1 MKKKVKELE
10 KNGVFHSQ
18 WSALMSQTRSKIG
31 LAIVLL
37 FVAAAVFAPLIAPND
52 PLLVDVSHKL
62 EGPSSTY
69 WLGTDQLGRCI
80 ASRLLWGGRNS
91 LLYGAIVLVITLLV
105 GVPIGLISGYVGGKT
120 DLFFMRVIDIFMAMP
135 SFIVALAIAGTLGA
149 SGKNLVLSMSFVY
162 WAGYARLS
170 RALTIQVKEQN
181 YMMALKAGGCGH
193 TRIIFRHVLRNIAP
207 SIIAL
212 ATMEIG
218 TIISVSYTHLNHR
231 ISVTQ
236 AQSALDAKLLADQG
250 KNGAYIKRIL
260 EEESMDATIY
270 IVVDTL
276 EYLKKGGRITPA
288 VSAIGSMLN
297 LKPVLTIQG
306 EKLDMYVVCLLY
318 TSRCV

>member
-218 TIISVSYTHLNHR
+218 TIILAIAGFSFIGLGVQPPTPEWGIMLSDSKNFIQTFPQLMIYPGIVIVIVVMAFN
-231 ISVTQ
+231 
-236 AQSALDAKLLADQG
+236 LLG
-250 KNGAYIKRIL
+250 EGMKNGI
-260 EEESMDATIY
+260 S
-270 IVVDTL
+270 
-276 EYLKKGGRITPA
+276 
-288 VSAIGSMLN
+288 
-297 LKPVLTIQG
+297 G
-306 EKLDMYVVCLLY
+306 E
-318 TSRCV
+318 

>member
-218 TIISVSYTHLNHR
+218 TIILAIAGFSFIGLGVQPPTPEWGIMLSDSKNFIHTFPQLMIYPGIVIVIVVMAFN
-231 ISVTQ
+231 
-236 AQSALDAKLLADQG
+236 LLG
-250 KNGAYIKRIL
+250 EGMKNGMA
-260 EEESMDATIY
+260 
-270 IVVDTL
+270 
-276 EYLKKGGRITPA
+276 
-288 VSAIGSMLN
+288 
-297 LKPVLTIQG
+297 G
-306 EKLDMYVVCLLY
+306 E
-318 TSRCV
+318 

>member
-207 SIIAL
+207 SILSLIH
-212 ATMEIG
+212 I
-218 TIISVSYTHLNHR
+218 
-231 ISVTQ
+231 
-236 AQSALDAKLLADQG
+236 
-250 KNGAYIKRIL
+250 
-260 EEESMDATIY
+260 
-270 IVVDTL
+270 
-276 EYLKKGGRITPA
+276 
-288 VSAIGSMLN
+288 
-297 LKPVLTIQG
+297 
-306 EKLDMYVVCLLY
+306 
-318 TSRCV
+318 

>member
-69 WLGTDQLGRCI
+69 CLGTDQLGRCI

-218 TIISVSYTHLNHR
+218 TIILAIAGFSFIGLGVQPPTPEWGIMLSDSKNFIQTFPQLMIYPGIVIVIVVMAFN
-231 ISVTQ
+231 
-236 AQSALDAKLLADQG
+236 LLG
-250 KNGAYIKRIL
+250 EGMKNGMA
-260 EEESMDATIY
+260 
-270 IVVDTL
+270 
-276 EYLKKGGRITPA
+276 
-288 VSAIGSMLN
+288 
-297 LKPVLTIQG
+297 G
-306 EKLDMYVVCLLY
+306 E
-318 TSRCV
+318 

>member
-170 RALTIQVKEQN
+170 LALTIQVKEQN

-218 TIISVSYTHLNHR
+218 PIILAIAGFSFIGLGVQPPTPEWGIMLSDSKNFIQTFPQLMIYPGIVIVIVVMAFN
-231 ISVTQ
+231 
-236 AQSALDAKLLADQG
+236 LLG
-250 KNGAYIKRIL
+250 EGMKNGMA
-260 EEESMDATIY
+260 
-270 IVVDTL
+270 
-276 EYLKKGGRITPA
+276 
-288 VSAIGSMLN
+288 
-297 LKPVLTIQG
+297 G
-306 EKLDMYVVCLLY
+306 E
-318 TSRCV
+318 

>member
-181 YMMALKAGGCGH
+181 YMMALKAGGCSH

-218 TIISVSYTHLNHR
+218 TIILAIAGFSFIGLGVQPPTPEWGIMLSDSKNFIQTFPQLMIYPGIVIVIVVMAFN
-231 ISVTQ
+231 
-236 AQSALDAKLLADQG
+236 LLG
-250 KNGAYIKRIL
+250 EGMKNGMA
-260 EEESMDATIY
+260 
-270 IVVDTL
+270 
-276 EYLKKGGRITPA
+276 
-288 VSAIGSMLN
+288 
-297 LKPVLTIQG
+297 G
-306 EKLDMYVVCLLY
+306 E
-318 TSRCV
+318 

>member
-212 ATMEIG
+212 ATKEIG
-218 TIISVSYTHLNHR
+218 TIILAIAGFSFIGLGVQPPTPVWG
-231 ISVTQ
+231 I
-236 AQSALDAKLLADQG
+236 LLSDSKNFIQTFPQLMIYPGIVIVIVVMAFNLLG
-250 KNGAYIKRIL
+250 EGMKNGMA
-260 EEESMDATIY
+260 
-270 IVVDTL
+270 
-276 EYLKKGGRITPA
+276 
-288 VSAIGSMLN
+288 
-297 LKPVLTIQG
+297 G
-306 EKLDMYVVCLLY
+306 E
-318 TSRCV
+318 

>member
-218 TIISVSYTHLNHR
+218 TIILAIAGFSFIGLGVQPTTPEWGIMLSDSKNFIQTFPQLMIYPGIVIVIVVMAFN
-231 ISVTQ
+231 
-236 AQSALDAKLLADQG
+236 LLG
-250 KNGAYIKRIL
+250 EGMKNGMA
-260 EEESMDATIY
+260 
-270 IVVDTL
+270 
-276 EYLKKGGRITPA
+276 
-288 VSAIGSMLN
+288 
-297 LKPVLTIQG
+297 G
-306 EKLDMYVVCLLY
+306 E
-318 TSRCV
+318 

>member
-218 TIISVSYTHLNHR
+218 TIILAIAGFSFIGLGVQPPTPEWGIMLSDSKNFIQTFPQLMIYPGIVIVIVVMAFN
-231 ISVTQ
+231 
-236 AQSALDAKLLADQG
+236 LLG
-250 KNGAYIKRIL
+250 EGMKNGI
-260 EEESMDATIY
+260 
-270 IVVDTL
+270 
-276 EYLKKGGRITPA
+276 
-288 VSAIGSMLN
+288 
-297 LKPVLTIQG
+297 
-306 EKLDMYVVCLLY
+306 
-318 TSRCV
+318 